1 MIPTDLPIQ
10 PLPSSLPSRADMRA
24 NASSADSAALK
35 DVAKEFEAA
44 FIAQML
50 NHSGLSEAMTAGEGK
65 MASAFGSFY
74 LEQLA
79 NKMADDG
86 GFGMADTIYK
96 QLERYASDPQTD
108 ASAPSD
114 VQMRSPE
121 ISREETSTAV
131 ISTGPQF
138 VQENKS

>member
-10 PLPSSLPSRADMRA
+10 PLAQKSPNRADLQA
-24 NASSADSAALK
+24 TAASADSDALMQ
-35 DVAKEFEAA
+35 VAKDFEAA

-86 GFGMADTIYK
+86 GFGMAESIYT
-96 QLERYASDPQTD
+96 QLERYASDAAVETQVMSE
-108 ASAPSD
+108 AKIAPTPDSD
-114 VQMRSPE
+114 SSGE
-121 ISREETSTAV
+121 
-131 ISTGPQF
+131 
-138 VQENKS
+138 